1 MRNKIID
8 VLVPGFLLRIWRAK
22 LDSGEGQKAGAREE
36 TGAGEGGKREQKLTR
51 RSFGVYYCKNQY
63 PANSPGHRQFSPSWR
78 HETVT
83 AKQAW
88 MAEIARNYNGNTR
101 CE

>member
-51 RSFGVYYCKNQY
+51 CSFGVYYCL
-63 PANSPGHRQFSPSWR
+63 SF
-78 HETVT
+78 
-83 AKQAW
+83 
-88 MAEIARNYNGNTR
+88 I
-101 CE
+101 